1 MTLRT
6 FDFRAIGVVRSPQK
20 QRADAPRQAAVSQDL
35 GSILLDGVEHAE
47 DALAGLETFSHLWV
61 VYVFHLNAPSNK
73 PKVRPPRSDEKKG
86 VFATRSPHRPNPIG
100 LSVVELLRIEGP
112 EVFVKGLD
120 ILDGTPVLDLKP
132 YLPYAD
138 AVTGANHGWLAAAR
152 DPGPSYRVHFQPEV
166 LRALQ
171 FFSQRT
177 GHELESAIAKLLETG
192 PAPHAYRRIRREADG
207 SLELAYK
214 SLRLSFRVAE
224 SEVEVFAIK
233 SGFRPK
239 QLFGNQTSEGEGV
252 DELALH
258 REYFAGLG
266 SSA

>member
-1 MTLRT
+1 VTPRT

-20 QRADAPRQAAVSQDL
+20 QRADAPRQAIVSQDL
-35 GSILLDGVEHAE
+35 GSILLDGVEHPE

-61 VYVFHLNAPSNK
+61 VYVFHLNEPSHK

-100 LSVVELLRIEGP
+100 LYVVELIRIDGR

-120 ILDGTPVLDLKP
+120 ILDGSPVLDLKP

-138 AVTGANHGWLAAAR
+138 SVAGANHGWLVAPR
-152 DPGPSYRVHFQPEV
+152 DPGPSFKVRFQPEV
-166 LRALQ
+166 ARALH

-177 GHELESAIAKLLETG
+177 GLELESAVTKLLETG
-192 PAPHAYRRIRREADG
+192 PAPHAYRRIRRESDG

-214 SLRLSFRVAE
+214 SLRLSFRVSAD
-224 SEVEVFAIK
+224 EVEVFAIK
-233 SGFRPK
+233 SGYRPK
-239 QLFGNQTSEGEGV
+239 QLHDGRAAEGEGL

-266 SSA
+266 SGA